1 MVEVVELEV
10 EFVVVLVLFEEVL
23 FAGVVA
29 LELVL
34 EFDVVLVEVDVFV
47 EFDVLVGATYW
58 P

>member
-1 MVEVVELEV
+1 MELEV